1 MPTDPAE
8 WNTAHVRSWLKW
20 STRQFS
26 LNPEPDADKF
36 PTSGAELLELSRA
49 EFEAK
54 AGSSRAGRLLAI
66 HLAHLRHSVTGRSSS
81 PLHDHVDLDDEEEQG
96 KWTSN
101 QQSSVCLPHFP
112 LGTNVLGSKNNRLY
126 SVVNILPK
134 SCSLSGIFPNLRR
147 KLHLTFYTFS

>member
-1 MPTDPAE
+1 MRATQTNPLSTLMPTDPAE
-8 WNTAHVRSWLKW
+8 WNTGHVRSWLKW

-66 HLAHLRHSVTGRSSS
+66 HLAHLRHSATGRSSS

-96 KWTSN
+96 EWTSN
-101 QQSSVCLPHFP
+101 QQPSVCFSHFL
-112 LGTNVLGSKNNRLY
+112 LGTNFLEKICPAVSHKMVGQHSQA
-126 SVVNILPK
+126 
-134 SCSLSGIFPNLRR
+134 R
-147 KLHLTFYTFS
+147 K